1 MSALRLR
8 RHCAMPSKG
17 EQRGEGCTAGGTPL
31 RLTRILGVASG
42 VQRESVAAHQIRR
55 QLLAPAILSACFRN
69 ISAQVEGIGV
79 TLHDSATGGTAYAVF
94 IAPQRLNRS
103 FPRSWLRRDVSE
115 IHQDC
120 RNRPQLYRL
129 DKRPVRDKRYRFMI
143 FCVQRLSAITRR
155 RL

>member
-69 ISAQVEGIGV
+69 ISAQARGLRTSSVMAASNPEEIGSCAQIFFIS
-79 TLHDSATGGTAYAVF
+79 LSKSLEPQTAHH
-94 IAPQRLNRS
+94 R
-103 FPRSWLRRDVSE
+103 FPRAAQIPDL
-115 IHQDC
+115 C
-120 RNRPQLYRL
+120 TYR
-129 DKRPVRDKRYRFMI
+129 I
-143 FCVQRLSAITRR
+143 SAAPFQAAAICFTAIGPCHV
-155 RL
+155 